1 MFQMLNIS
9 GSALTAGRLRMDVV
23 ANNIANVETTQTAE
37 GGPYQR
43 RSVVLTSG
51 TDTFGSVFRAQI
63 NRLPMGA
70 APGGFAGPSPS
81 GVRVAGIVR
90 DSAPPD
96 LRHEPGHPDAD
107 AEGYVSYPNVDLVRE
122 MTDLMMASRAYQAN
136 VTAFNTNKN
145 MLSSTL
151 RMGR

>member
-9 GSALTAGRLRMDVV
+9 GSALTAGRLRLDVV
-23 ANNIANVETTQTAE
+23 ANNIANVETTRTAE

-43 RSVVLTSG
+43 RTVVLTSG
-51 TDTFGSVFRAQI
+51 RGGFDSVLRAQI
-63 NRLPMGA
+63 ERLPIPGPAAGFTDQGA
-70 APGGFAGPSPS
+70 P

-90 DSAPPD
+90 DNSAAD
-96 LRHEPGHPDAD
+96 LRHEPDHPDAD
-107 AEGYVSYPNVDLVRE
+107 AGGYVSYPNIDLVRE
-122 MTDLMMASRAYQAN
+122 MTDLLMASRAYQAN
-136 VTAFNTNKN
+136 VTAFNVNKT